1 MSSHRAKAVFT
12 TDGSSV
18 TLSGFDVT
26 TSTMTVTSQDGKKH
40 NNNDDESVTDKNVE
54 SQWFIALMVIIGVGL
69 LIAAVGLVRRQR
81 RLANEASGSQTGNP
95 LLGV

>member
-1 MSSHRAKAVFT
+1 MSGHRAKAVFT
-12 TDGSSV
+12 TGDSSV

-26 TSTMTVTSQDGKKH
+26 SSTMTVTSQDGKKH

-81 RLANEASGSQTGNP
+81 RLANEASGHTGNP